1 MERKYKSKLFK
12 PKNFKEEKMEKLA
25 ILDCGGQYT
34 KVIDRRVRELGV
46 KSDIFPISVKAEELK
61 SYQAVILSGGPNNIG
76 EAQRLNFDNRLFE
89 LGIPVLGICY
99 GLHLMSDNFG
109 GKIDSNIKK
118 EYGATEIKIDTS
130 ALIFD
135 GLDEN
140 QQVLMSHGDTVKNCP
155 EGFKVIAKSGEAIAA
170 IGDENRKMYGF
181 QFHPEVDLTENG
193 MKMLENFIRKV
204 ASYKEVYALEDR
216 IQTSIKMIQE
226 KVGNNKI
233 IVLVSG
239 GVDSAVTAALLV
251 KALPAENIYA
261 IHIDSGFMRKN
272 ESDLVCENLKAL
284 GMKNLIR
291 ENAKDYFFNTVVE
304 TEEGKIGP
312 LVKET
317 DPEKKR
323 RIIGEI
329 FIQIANNV
337 IERLGLDK
345 ENTFI
350 AQGTL
355 RPDLI
360 ESGNPDISGFAH
372 KIKTH
377 HNDVEIVRQ
386 ARKKGLIV
394 ETNADWHKDEVRKVA
409 RKLGL
414 DEKIASRQPF
424 PGPGLAIRL
433 ICHNKSDEAVI
444 TGKEVEDLKQ
454 ILKDTNQNGYI
465 VPIKSVGV
473 QGDARS
479 YKNLCILEGDKLDFN
494 WKEVTDKAKEIT
506 DNILTINRVAYI
518 LNKSKIEGEIK
529 CFDMRIED
537 ETVDL
542 LRELDNIITTN
553 LVDAKV
559 NQTFGVLIPVG
570 ITKKYSVAIRTF
582 VTNDFM
588 TGRPGEIGKEITKES
603 MQKIVN
609 QIEEKFGDKV
619 EFVLYDVT
627 SKPPATTEW
636 Q

>member
-1 MERKYKSKLFK
+1 
-12 PKNFKEEKMEKLA
+12 MEKLA

-46 KSDIFPISVKAEELK
+46 KSDIFPISVKSEKLK
-61 SYQAVILSGGPNNIG
+61 DYGSIILSGGPNNIG
-76 EAQRLNFDNRLFE
+76 ESERLNFDEKVFE
-89 LGIPVLGICY
+89 LGVPVLGICY
-99 GLHLMSDNFG
+99 GMQLMSDHFG
-109 GKIDSNIKK
+109 GTVDSNLKK
-118 EYGATEIKIDTS
+118 EYGQNEIIIDNTVP
-130 ALIFD
+130 LFE
-135 GLDEN
+135 GLEEK
-140 QQVLMSHGDTVKNCP
+140 QYVLMSHGDTVKVCP
-155 EGFKVIAKSGEAIAA
+155 NGFKVIARSGKEIAGVA
-170 IGDENRKMYGF
+170 DIKRNMYGV

-204 ASYKEVYALEDR
+204 AKYQDVYAIEDR
-216 IQTSIKMIQE
+216 IQTSINMIKE
-226 KVGNNKI
+226 KVGDNKI

-251 KALPAENIYA
+251 KSLNPDNIYA

-272 ESDLVCENLKAL
+272 ESDIVCENLKKL

-291 ENAKDYFFNTVVE
+291 ENAKDYFLNTIVE
-304 TEEGKIGP
+304 TEEGPIGP
-312 LVKET
+312 LSKTV

-345 ENTFI
+345 EKTFI

-377 HNDVEIVRQ
+377 HNDVSIVRE

-394 ETNADWHKDEVRKVA
+394 ETNSDWHKDEVRRVA
-409 RKLGL
+409 RNLGL
-414 DEKIASRQPF
+414 DEEIASRQPF

-433 ICHNKSDEAVI
+433 ICHDKNDEAVI
-444 TGKEVEDLKQ
+444 TPEEVARLDE
-454 ILKDTNQNGYI
+454 ILNGTSVKGNI
-465 VPIKSVGV
+465 LPIKSVGV

-479 YKNLCILEGDKLDFN
+479 YRNLCLFSGNKFDFN
-494 WKEVTDKAKEIT
+494 WRELVDKAKEVTD
-506 DNILTINRVAYI
+506 NIPTINRVGYI
-518 LNKSKIEGEIK
+518 LNKEKVESKIN
-529 CFDMRIED
+529 CYNMTIED
-537 ETVDL
+537 ENIDL
-542 LRELDNIITTN
+542 LREIDSIVTTN
-553 LVDAKV
+553 LKDAKV
-559 NQTFGVLIPVG
+559 SQTFAVLIPIGV
-570 ITKKYSVAIRTF
+570 TKKYSIAIRTF

-588 TGRPGEIGKEITKES
+588 TGRPGEIGKEVSTEKIKSIVDEIETKYGNE
-603 MQKIVN
+603 
-609 QIEEKFGDKV
+609 IEFII
-619 EFVLYDVT
+619 YDIT

>member
-1 MERKYKSKLFK
+1 
-12 PKNFKEEKMEKLA
+12 MEKLA

-46 KSDIFPISVKAEELK
+46 KSDIFPINVKSEDLK
-61 SYQAVILSGGPNNIG
+61 DYKSVILSGGPNNIG
-76 EAQRLNFDNRLFE
+76 EAQRLNFDDKIFE

-99 GLHLMSDNFG
+99 GMQLMSDHFG
-109 GKIDSNIKK
+109 GVVASDVKK
-118 EYGATEIKIDTS
+118 EYGQCEVTIDL
-130 ALIFD
+130 AAPIFD
-135 GLDEN
+135 GLSEKE
-140 QQVLMSHGDTVKNCP
+140 QVLMSHGDTVKVKP
-155 EGFKVIAKSGEAIAA
+155 DGFEVIAKSGDAIAA
-170 IGDENRKMYGF
+170 IGDAQRKMYGF

-204 ASYKEVYALEDR
+204 AEYKEVYALEDR

-226 KVGNNKI
+226 KVGDKKI
-233 IVLVSG
+233 ICLVSG

-272 ESDLVCENLKAL
+272 ESDIVCENLKEL

-291 ENAKDYFFNTVVE
+291 ENAKDYFMNTIVE
-304 TEEGKIGP
+304 TEEGPIGP
-312 LVKET
+312 LVDT
-317 DPEKKR
+317 VDPEKKR

-329 FIQIANNV
+329 FIQIANQV

-394 ETNADWHKDEVRKVA
+394 ETNADWHKDEVRRVA

-414 DEKIASRQPF
+414 DEAIASRQPF

-433 ICHNKSDEAVI
+433 ICHDKNE
-444 TGKEVEDLKQ
+444 EVEITSEEVAKLNE
-454 ILKDTNQNGYI
+454 ILGQTPEKGFI
-465 VPIKSVGV
+465 LPIKSVGV

-479 YKNLCILEGDKLDFN
+479 YRNLCLMAGRKTDFD
-494 WKEVTDKAKEIT
+494 WKEVTTNAKEIT
-506 DNILTINRVAYI
+506 DRINSINRVGYI
-518 LNKSKIEGEIK
+518 LNKSEINDEIK
-529 CFDMRIED
+529 CFNMRIED
-537 ETVDL
+537 ENVEL
-542 LRELDNIITTN
+542 LRELDYIVTTT
-553 LVDAKV
+553 LEKAKV
-559 NQTFGVLIPVG
+559 NQTFAVLIPIG

-588 TGRPGEIGKEITKES
+588 TGRPGEIGKEVEKADIE
-603 MQKIVN
+603 KIVN
-609 QIEEKFGDKV
+609 EIESKFGDKI
-619 EFVLYDVT
+619 EFVIYDVT

>member
-1 MERKYKSKLFK
+1 
-12 PKNFKEEKMEKLA
+12 MEKLA

-46 KSDIFPISVKAEELK
+46 KSDIFPINVKSEDLK
-61 SYQAVILSGGPNNIG
+61 DYKSVILSGGPNNIG
-76 EAQRLNFDNRLFE
+76 EAQRLNFDDKIFDMQ
-89 LGIPVLGICY
+89 IPVLGICY
-99 GLHLMSDNFG
+99 GMQLMSDHFG
-109 GKIDSNIKK
+109 GVVASDVKK
-118 EYGATEIKIDTS
+118 EYGQCEVEIDTTS
-130 ALIFD
+130 PIFD
-135 GLDEN
+135 GLN
-140 QQVLMSHGDTVKNCP
+140 KTQQVLMSHGDTVKVKP
-155 EGFKVIAKSGEAIAA
+155 EGFEVIAKSGDAIAA
-170 IGDENRKMYGF
+170 IGDNQRKMYGF
-181 QFHPEVDLTENG
+181 QFHPEVDLTEEG

-204 ASYKEVYALEDR
+204 AIYKEVYALEDR
-216 IQTSIKMIQE
+216 IESSIKMIQE
-226 KVGNNKI
+226 KVRDNKI

-251 KALPAENIYA
+251 KALNPDNIYA

-272 ESDLVCENLKAL
+272 ESDRVCENLKEL

-291 ENAKDYFFNTVVE
+291 ENAKDYFMNTIVD
-304 TEEGKIGP
+304 TENGPIGP
-312 LVKET
+312 LCQTT

-329 FIQIANNV
+329 FIQIANKV

-394 ETNADWHKDEVRKVA
+394 ETNADWHKDEVRRVA

-414 DEKIASRQPF
+414 EEAIASRQPF

-433 ICHNKSDEAVI
+433 ICHDKKE
-444 TGKEVEDLKQ
+444 EVEIKPEEVEKLNS
-454 ILKDTNQNGYI
+454 ILNGTNENGFI
-465 VPIKSVGV
+465 LPIKSVGV

-479 YKNLCILEGDKLDFN
+479 YRNLCLLEGNNVNFD
-494 WKEVTDKAKEIT
+494 WKTVTAKAKEIT
-506 DNILTINRVAYI
+506 DSINSINRVGYI
-518 LNKSKIEGEIK
+518 LNKRNITDEVK
-529 CFDMRIED
+529 CYDMKMED
-537 ETVDL
+537 ENIDL
-542 LRELDNIITTN
+542 LRELDYIVTSN
-553 LVDAKV
+553 LDKCKV
-559 NQTFGVLIPVG
+559 SQTFAVLIPVG

-588 TGRPGEIGKEITKES
+588 TGRPGEIGKE
-603 MQKIVN
+603 
-609 QIEEKFGDKV
+609 EEKEKIENIVREIESNFGDKI
-619 EFVLYDVT
+619 EFIIYDVT

>member
-1 MERKYKSKLFK
+1 
-12 PKNFKEEKMEKLA
+12 MEKLA

-46 KSDIFPISVKAEELK
+46 KSDIFPINVKSEDLK
-61 SYQAVILSGGPNNIG
+61 DYKSVILSGGPNNIG
-76 EAQRLNFDNRLFE
+76 EAQRLNFDDKIFE

-99 GLHLMSDNFG
+99 GMQLMSDHVG
-109 GKIDSNIKK
+109 GVVASDVKK
-118 EYGATEIKIDTS
+118 EYGQCEVSIDTN
-130 ALIFD
+130 APIFD
-135 GLDEN
+135 GLSEKE
-140 QQVLMSHGDTVKNCP
+140 QVLMSHGDTVKVKP
-155 EGFKVIAKSGEAIAA
+155 EGFEVIAKSGDAIAA
-170 IGDENRKMYGF
+170 IGNIQRKMYGF

-204 ASYKEVYALEDR
+204 AEYKEVYALEDR

-226 KVGNNKI
+226 KVGNKKI
-233 IVLVSG
+233 ICLVSG

-272 ESDLVCENLKAL
+272 ESDIVCENLKEL

-291 ENAKDYFFNTVVE
+291 ENAKDYFMNTIVE
-304 TEEGKIGP
+304 TEEGPIGP
-312 LVKET
+312 LVDT
-317 DPEKKR
+317 VDPEKKR

-329 FIQIANNV
+329 FIQIANQV

-394 ETNADWHKDEVRKVA
+394 ETNADWHKDEVRRVA

-414 DEKIASRQPF
+414 DEAIASRQPF

-433 ICHNKSDEAVI
+433 ICHDKNE
-444 TGKEVEDLKQ
+444 EVEITAEEVAKLNE
-454 ILKDTNQNGYI
+454 ILGQTPEKGFI
-465 VPIKSVGV
+465 LPIKSVGV

-479 YKNLCILEGDKLDFN
+479 YRNLCLMAGRKTDFD
-494 WKEVTDKAKEIT
+494 WKEVTTNAKEIT
-506 DNILTINRVAYI
+506 DRINSINRVGYI
-518 LNKSKIEGEIK
+518 LNKSEINDEIK
-529 CFDMRIED
+529 CFNMRIED
-537 ETVDL
+537 ENVEL
-542 LRELDNIITTN
+542 LRELDYIVTTT
-553 LVDAKV
+553 LEKAKV
-559 NQTFGVLIPVG
+559 NQTFAVLIPIG

-588 TGRPGEIGKEITKES
+588 TGRPGEIGKEVEKVDIE
-603 MQKIVN
+603 KIVN
-609 QIEEKFGDKV
+609 EIESKFGDKI
-619 EFVLYDVT
+619 EFVIYDVT

>member
-1 MERKYKSKLFK
+1 
-12 PKNFKEEKMEKLA
+12 MEKLA

-34 KVIDRRVRELGV
+34 KVIDRRIRELGV
-46 KSDIFPISVKAEELK
+46 KSDIFPINVKSEDLK
-61 SYQAVILSGGPNNIG
+61 DYKSVILSGGPNNIG
-76 EAQRLNFDNRLFE
+76 EAQRLNFDDKIFE

-99 GLHLMSDNFG
+99 GMQLMSDHFG
-109 GKIDSNIKK
+109 GVVASDVKK
-118 EYGATEIKIDTS
+118 EYGQCEVTIDL
-130 ALIFD
+130 AAPIFD
-135 GLDEN
+135 GLSEKE
-140 QQVLMSHGDTVKNCP
+140 QVLMSHGDTVKVKP
-155 EGFKVIAKSGEAIAA
+155 EGFEVIAKSGDAIAA
-170 IGDENRKMYGF
+170 IGDAQRKMYGF

-204 ASYKEVYALEDR
+204 AEYKEVYALEDR

-226 KVGNNKI
+226 KVGDKKI
-233 IVLVSG
+233 ICLVSG

-272 ESDLVCENLKAL
+272 ESDIVCENLKEL

-291 ENAKDYFFNTVVE
+291 ENAKDYFMNTIVE
-304 TEEGKIGP
+304 TEEGPIGP
-312 LVKET
+312 LVDT
-317 DPEKKR
+317 VDPEKKR

-329 FIQIANNV
+329 FIQIANQV

-345 ENTFI
+345 DNTFI

-394 ETNADWHKDEVRKVA
+394 ETNADWHKDEVRRVA

-414 DEKIASRQPF
+414 DEAIASRQPF

-433 ICHNKSDEAVI
+433 ICHDKNE
-444 TGKEVEDLKQ
+444 EVEITSEEVTKLNE
-454 ILKDTNQNGYI
+454 ILGQTPEKGFI
-465 VPIKSVGV
+465 LPIKSVGV

-479 YKNLCILEGDKLDFN
+479 YRNLCLMAGRKTDFN
-494 WKEVTDKAKEIT
+494 WKEVTTNAKEIT
-506 DNILTINRVAYI
+506 DRINSINRVGYI
-518 LNKSKIEGEIK
+518 LNKSEINDEIK
-529 CFDMRIED
+529 CFNMRIED
-537 ETVDL
+537 ENVEL
-542 LRELDNIITTN
+542 LRELDYIVTTTLEN
-553 LVDAKV
+553 AKV
-559 NQTFGVLIPVG
+559 NQTFAVLIPIG

-588 TGRPGEIGKEITKES
+588 TGRPGEIGKEVEKADIE
-603 MQKIVN
+603 KIVN
-609 QIEEKFGDKV
+609 EIESKYGDKI
-619 EFVLYDVT
+619 EFVIYDVT

>member
-1 MERKYKSKLFK
+1 
-12 PKNFKEEKMEKLA
+12 MEKLA

-46 KSDIFPISVKAEELK
+46 KSDIFPINVKSEDLK
-61 SYQAVILSGGPNNIG
+61 DYKSVILSGGPNNIG
-76 EAQRLNFDNRLFE
+76 EAQRLNFDDKIFE

-99 GLHLMSDNFG
+99 GMQLMSDHFG
-109 GKIDSNIKK
+109 GVVASDVKK
-118 EYGATEIKIDTS
+118 EYGQCEVTIDL
-130 ALIFD
+130 AAPIFD
-135 GLDEN
+135 GLSEKE
-140 QQVLMSHGDTVKNCP
+140 QVLMSHGDTVKVKP
-155 EGFKVIAKSGEAIAA
+155 EGFEVIAKSGDAIAA
-170 IGDENRKMYGF
+170 IGDAQRKMYGF

-204 ASYKEVYALEDR
+204 AEYKEVYALEDR

-226 KVGNNKI
+226 KVGDKKI
-233 IVLVSG
+233 ICLVSG

-272 ESDLVCENLKAL
+272 ESDIVCENLKEL

-291 ENAKDYFFNTVVE
+291 ENAKDYFMNTIVE
-304 TEEGKIGP
+304 TEEGPIGP
-312 LVKET
+312 LVDT
-317 DPEKKR
+317 VDPEKKR

-329 FIQIANNV
+329 FIQIANQV

-394 ETNADWHKDEVRKVA
+394 ETNADWHKDEVRRVA

-414 DEKIASRQPF
+414 DEAIASRQPF

-433 ICHNKSDEAVI
+433 ICHDKNE
-444 TGKEVEDLKQ
+444 EVEITSEEVAKLNE
-454 ILKDTNQNGYI
+454 ILGQTPEKGFI
-465 VPIKSVGV
+465 LPIKSVGV

-479 YKNLCILEGDKLDFN
+479 YRNLCLMAGRKTDFN
-494 WKEVTDKAKEIT
+494 WKEVTTNAKEIT
-506 DNILTINRVAYI
+506 DRINSINRVGYI
-518 LNKSKIEGEIK
+518 LNKSEINDEIK
-529 CFDMRIED
+529 CFNMRIED
-537 ETVDL
+537 ENVEL
-542 LRELDNIITTN
+542 LRELDYIVTTT
-553 LVDAKV
+553 LDKAKV
-559 NQTFGVLIPVG
+559 NQTFAVLIPIG

-588 TGRPGEIGKEITKES
+588 TGRPGEIGKEVEKADIE
-603 MQKIVN
+603 KIVN
-609 QIEEKFGDKV
+609 EIESKFGDKI
-619 EFVLYDVT
+619 EFVIYDVT

>member
-1 MERKYKSKLFK
+1 
-12 PKNFKEEKMEKLA
+12 MEKLA

-46 KSDIFPISVKAEELK
+46 KSDIFPINVKSEDLK
-61 SYQAVILSGGPNNIG
+61 DYKSVILSGGPNNIG
-76 EAQRLNFDNRLFE
+76 EAQRLNFDDKIFE

-99 GLHLMSDNFG
+99 GMQLMSDHFG
-109 GKIDSNIKK
+109 GVVASDVKK
-118 EYGATEIKIDTS
+118 EYGQCEVTIDL
-130 ALIFD
+130 AAPIFD
-135 GLDEN
+135 GLSEKE
-140 QQVLMSHGDTVKNCP
+140 QVLMSHGDTVKVKP
-155 EGFKVIAKSGEAIAA
+155 EGFEVIAKSGDAIAA
-170 IGDENRKMYGF
+170 IGDVHRKMYGF

-204 ASYKEVYALEDR
+204 AKYKEVYALEDR

-226 KVGNNKI
+226 KVGDKKI
-233 IVLVSG
+233 ICLVSG

-272 ESDLVCENLKAL
+272 ESDIVCENLKEL

-291 ENAKDYFFNTVVE
+291 ENAKDYFMNTIVE
-304 TEEGKIGP
+304 TEEGPIGP
-312 LVKET
+312 LVDT
-317 DPEKKR
+317 VDPEKKR

-329 FIQIANNV
+329 FIQIANQV

-394 ETNADWHKDEVRKVA
+394 ETNADWHKDEVRRVA

-414 DEKIASRQPF
+414 DEAIASREPF

-433 ICHNKSDEAVI
+433 ICHDKNE
-444 TGKEVEDLKQ
+444 EVEITSEEVAKLN
-454 ILKDTNQNGYI
+454 IRANGEELVKDFVEWIRGINARGIYI
-465 VPIKSVGV
+465 
-473 QGDARS
+473 
-479 YKNLCILEGDKLDFN
+479 
-494 WKEVTDKAKEIT
+494 
-506 DNILTINRVAYI
+506 
-518 LNKSKIEGEIK
+518 
-529 CFDMRIED
+529 
-537 ETVDL
+537 
-542 LRELDNIITTN
+542 
-553 LVDAKV
+553 
-559 NQTFGVLIPVG
+559 
-570 ITKKYSVAIRTF
+570 
-582 VTNDFM
+582 
-588 TGRPGEIGKEITKES
+588 
-603 MQKIVN
+603 
-609 QIEEKFGDKV
+609 
-619 EFVLYDVT
+619 
-627 SKPPATTEW
+627 
-636 Q
+636 

>member
-1 MERKYKSKLFK
+1 
-12 PKNFKEEKMEKLA
+12 MEKLA

-46 KSDIFPISVKAEELK
+46 KSDIFPINVKSEELK
-61 SYQAVILSGGPNNIG
+61 EYGAVILSGGPNNIG
-76 EAQRLNFDNRLFE
+76 ESQRLNFDEKVFE

-99 GLHLMSDNFG
+99 GMQLMSDYFG
-109 GKIDSNIKK
+109 GVVDSNLKK
-118 EYGATEIKIDTS
+118 EYGQNEITIDNTIP
-130 ALIFD
+130 LFE
-135 GLDEN
+135 GLEET
-140 QQVLMSHGDTVKNCP
+140 QYVLMSHGDTLKVCP
-155 EGFKVIAKSGEAIAA
+155 EGFKVVAKSGEKIAGVA
-170 IGDENRKMYGF
+170 DLNRKMYGV

-193 MKMLENFIRKV
+193 MKMLENFLRKV
-204 ASYKEVYALEDR
+204 AKYKDTYAIEDR
-216 IQTSIKMIQE
+216 IETSINMIKE
-226 KVGNNKI
+226 KVGDNKI

-251 KALPAENIYA
+251 KALNPDNIYA
-261 IHIDSGFMRKN
+261 IHVDSGFMRKN
-272 ESDLVCENLKAL
+272 ESDRVCENLKKL

-291 ENAKDYFFNTVVE
+291 ENAKDIFMNTIVE
-304 TEEGKIGP
+304 TEEGPIGP
-312 LVKET
+312 LKDTV
-317 DPEKKR
+317 DPETKR
-323 RIIGEI
+323 RIIGEV
-329 FIQIANNV
+329 FIKVANSV

-377 HNDVEIVRQ
+377 HNDVAIVRE

-394 ETNADWHKDEVRKVA
+394 ETNSDWHKDEVRRVA

-414 DEKIASRQPF
+414 DEEIASRQPF

-433 ICHNKSDEAVI
+433 ICHDKNNEVVI
-444 TGKEVEDLKQ
+444 TPEEVSELKN
-454 ILKDTNQNGYI
+454 ILKETDEKGYI

-479 YKNLCILEGDKLDFN
+479 YRNLCLFAGKKLNFN
-494 WKEVTDKAKEIT
+494 WRELVTKAKEVTDTIP
-506 DNILTINRVAYI
+506 TINRVGYI
-518 LNKSKIEGEIK
+518 LNKEKFDDEINCYNMK
-529 CFDMRIED
+529 MED
-537 ETVDL
+537 ENIDL
-542 LRELDNIITTN
+542 LRELDNIVTTN
-553 LVDAKV
+553 LKEAKV
-559 NQTFGVLIPVG
+559 NQTFAVLIPIG

-588 TGRPGEIGKEITKES
+588 TGRPGEIGKEVSLEKIEYIVKE
-603 MQKIVN
+603 
-609 QIEEKFGDKV
+609 IENKFGDKI
-619 EFVLYDVT
+619 EFVIYDIT

>member
-1 MERKYKSKLFK
+1 
-12 PKNFKEEKMEKLA
+12 MEKLA

-34 KVIDRRVRELGV
+34 KVIDRRIRELGV
-46 KSDIFPISVKAEELK
+46 KSDIFPINVKSEDLK
-61 SYQAVILSGGPNNIG
+61 DYKSVILSGGPNNIG
-76 EAQRLNFDNRLFE
+76 EAQRLNFDDKIFE

-99 GLHLMSDNFG
+99 GMQLMSDHFG
-109 GKIDSNIKK
+109 GVVASDVKK
-118 EYGATEIKIDTS
+118 EYGQCEVTIDTS
-130 ALIFD
+130 APIFD
-135 GLDEN
+135 GLSEKE
-140 QQVLMSHGDTVKNCP
+140 QVLMSHGDTVKVKP
-155 EGFKVIAKSGEAIAA
+155 EGFEVIAKSGDAIAA
-170 IGDENRKMYGF
+170 IGDKQRKMYGF

-204 ASYKEVYALEDR
+204 AKYQEVYALEDR

-226 KVGNNKI
+226 KVGNKKI
-233 IVLVSG
+233 ICLVSG

-272 ESDLVCENLKAL
+272 ESDIVCENLKEL

-291 ENAKDYFFNTVVE
+291 ENAKDYFMNTIVE
-304 TEEGKIGP
+304 TEEGPIGP
-312 LVKET
+312 LVDT
-317 DPEKKR
+317 VDPEKKR

-329 FIQIANNV
+329 FIQIANQV

-394 ETNADWHKDEVRKVA
+394 ETNADWHKDEVRRVA

-414 DEKIASRQPF
+414 DEAIASRQPF

-433 ICHNKSDEAVI
+433 ICHDKNQ
-444 TGKEVEDLKQ
+444 EVEITSEEVAKLNE
-454 ILKDTNQNGYI
+454 ILGQTPEKGFI
-465 VPIKSVGV
+465 LPIKSVGV

-479 YKNLCILEGDKLDFN
+479 YRNLCLMAGRKTDFD
-494 WKEVTDKAKEIT
+494 WKEVTTNAKEIT
-506 DNILTINRVAYI
+506 DRINSINRVGYI
-518 LNKSKIEGEIK
+518 LNKSEINDEIK
-529 CFDMRIED
+529 CFNMRIED
-537 ETVDL
+537 ENVEL
-542 LRELDNIITTN
+542 LRELDYIVTGA
-553 LVDAKV
+553 LEKAKV
-559 NQTFGVLIPVG
+559 NQTFAVLIPIG
-570 ITKKYSVAIRTF
+570 ITKKYSVTIRTF

-588 TGRPGEIGKEITKES
+588 TGRPGEIGKEVKKADIE
-603 MQKIVN
+603 KIVN
-609 QIEEKFGDKV
+609 EIESKFGDKI
-619 EFVLYDVT
+619 EFVIYDVT